1 MKRDPYRVEKEEFL
15 HKLHTIHKD
24 HPVGDLDLG
33 DLAAGK
39 MLATNAMGR
48 EGVQMTQGETIDMM
62 GEMAHAVGGET
73 KLGAQQLAARMDYE
87 RRKRKAGKYHKRQEA
102 LTKAMLSRGRKK

>member
-15 HKLHTIHKD
+15 HKLHQMHKD
-24 HPVGDLDLG
+24 HPVGPLDLE

-39 MLATNAMGR
+39 MLVTNAMGR
-48 EGVQMTQGETIDMM
+48 EGVEMNVGETINLV

-73 KLGAQQLAARMDYE
+73 KLGAQELASRMDYE
-87 RRKRKAGKYHKRQEA
+87 RRQGKAAKLRRRQEGRV
-102 LTKAMLSRGRKK
+102 KAMLSRGRKK